1 MDDAWVNSQR
11 KTMTRW
17 INSVIQGESV
27 APITNLEQD
36 LSDGLV
42 LYALVNNMLKTSN
55 SDYSGTTLTP
65 LYKAPKFK
73 LQKVENVADVLEF
86 LRVALQVNVCN
97 ISAENIVDKN
107 SKLVLGFV
115 WSLYMYSST
124 STLSKAHED
133 CNTFHKIKKI
143 LLDWVN
149 SIIIKKDLRIS
160 NFDRDWSIQENRP
173 DLILWAILDHY
184 NPENKPYRSEKKIQN
199 LQAALDRANELGIN
213 LSDIDDYLV
222 LVCDEQCIVTTMLE
236 WFKYFEIDKAAPT
249 RVLDKFIEQIV
260 DAVALKRQYES
271 DLKLYFGKIERIS
284 AGMKSNLD
292 VIESDSLTDTCE
304 LLHRCCTFFDIIV
317 MAESDEDLVHTMD
330 ALQCILQM
338 VESSYT
344 SLLDAFEDFETYG
357 KSMKPQIVDEE
368 YEKLTSRLQLLQEKL
383 QQLGTY
389 YEPSDVS
396 NPLKLLVKLSEVAD
410 METKFVEK
418 SEVVVKGLLQVKF
431 PNQRADQEG
440 CSEWRRNTIK
450 SCLAKFQSF
459 DKIRN
464 NLQDFLGRFDKTFP
478 LEKIRRGFAMP
489 KPDAE
494 VCDDIDYF
502 ELQMETSVTT
512 EVKLFDAIL
521 NKVSEDISVDLIT
534 SFLNLIPL
542 ETKKFERSESDFTLN
557 YPLDESDDSNSV
569 FDEVQRSLGSQLA
582 GPQRVYDIKQF
593 LYRIRNGFQV

>member
-1 MDDAWVNSQR
+1 M
-11 KTMTRW
+11 
-17 INSVIQGESV
+17 IQGESV
-27 APITNLEQD
+27 TAITNLEQD

-42 LYALVNNMLKTSN
+42 LYALVNKILETSD

-97 ISAENIVDKN
+97 ISAENIVDEN

-124 STLSKAHED
+124 NTLSKSHED
-133 CNTFHKIKKI
+133 CNTFHKVKKI

-149 SIIIKKDLRIS
+149 SIITKKDLRIS

-184 NPENKPYRSEKKIQN
+184 DPKKKPHRSEKKIQN

-236 WFKYFEIDKAAPT
+236 WFKYFEVEKAAPT
-249 RVLDKFIEQIV
+249 RVLDKFIEQVV
-260 DAVALKRQYES
+260 DAVALKRRYES
-271 DLKLYFGKIERIS
+271 DFQLYFDKIERIS
-284 AGMKSNLD
+284 AGMRSNLD

-304 LLHRCCTFFDIIV
+304 LLHRCCAFFDIIV
-317 MAESDEDLVHTMD
+317 MTKSDVDLVHTMD

-338 VESSYT
+338 VEASYT
-344 SLLDAFEDFETYG
+344 SLLDAFGDFETYG
-357 KSMKPQIVDEE
+357 NTMKPQIVDDE

-389 YEPSDVS
+389 YQPSDVS
-396 NPLKLLVKLSEVAD
+396 NPQKLLDKLSEVVD
-410 METKFVEK
+410 MENKFVQK
-418 SEVVVKGLLQVKF
+418 SEIVVNGLLQVQF
-431 PNQRADQEG
+431 PNKGAEQDG
-440 CSEWRRNTIK
+440 LSEWHRNTIK

-459 DKIRN
+459 DKTRN
-464 NLQDFLGRFDKTFP
+464 DLHRFLGRFDKTYP
-478 LEKIRRGFAMP
+478 LEKIRRGFAIP
-489 KPDAE
+489 KPEAT

-502 ELQMETSVTT
+502 ESQMETSVTT
-512 EVKLFDAIL
+512 EVKLFDAML
-521 NKVSEDISVDLIT
+521 NNVSEDISVDLIT

-542 ETKKFERSESDFTLN
+542 ETKKVERSESDFTLN

-593 LYRIRNGFQV
+593 LYRLRNGFQV

>member
-1 MDDAWVNSQR
+1 M
-11 KTMTRW
+11 
-17 INSVIQGESV
+17 IQGESV
-27 APITNLEQD
+27 TAITNLEQD

-42 LYALVNNMLKTSN
+42 LYALVNKILETSD

-97 ISAENIVDKN
+97 ISAENIVDEN

-124 STLSKAHED
+124 NTLSKSHED
-133 CNTFHKIKKI
+133 CNTFHKVKKI

-149 SIIIKKDLRIS
+149 SIITKKDLRIS

-184 NPENKPYRSEKKIQN
+184 DPKKKPHRSEKKIQN

-236 WFKYFEIDKAAPT
+236 WFKYFEVEKAAPT
-249 RVLDKFIEQIV
+249 RVLDKFIEQVV
-260 DAVALKRQYES
+260 DAVALKRRYES
-271 DLKLYFGKIERIS
+271 DFQLYFDKIERIS
-284 AGMKSNLD
+284 AGMRSNLD

-304 LLHRCCTFFDIIV
+304 LLHRCCAFFDIIV
-317 MAESDEDLVHTMD
+317 MTESDVDLVHTMD

-338 VESSYT
+338 VEASYT
-344 SLLDAFEDFETYG
+344 SLLDAFGDFETYG
-357 KSMKPQIVDEE
+357 NTMKPQIVDDE

-389 YEPSDVS
+389 YQPSDVS
-396 NPLKLLVKLSEVAD
+396 NPQKLLDKLSEVVD
-410 METKFVEK
+410 MENKFVQK
-418 SEVVVKGLLQVKF
+418 SEIVVNGLLQVQF
-431 PNQRADQEG
+431 PNKGAEQDG
-440 CSEWRRNTIK
+440 LSEWHRNTIK

-459 DKIRN
+459 DKTRN
-464 NLQDFLGRFDKTFP
+464 DLHRFLGRFDKTYP
-478 LEKIRRGFAMP
+478 LEKIRRGFAIP
-489 KPDAE
+489 KPEAT
-494 VCDDIDYF
+494 VCDDTDYF
-502 ELQMETSVTT
+502 ESQMETSVTT
-512 EVKLFDAIL
+512 EVKLFDAML
-521 NKVSEDISVDLIT
+521 NNVSEDISVDLIT

-542 ETKKFERSESDFTLN
+542 ETKKVERSESDFTLN

-593 LYRIRNGFQV
+593 LYRLRNGFQV

>member
-1 MDDAWVNSQR
+1 M
-11 KTMTRW
+11 
-17 INSVIQGESV
+17 IQGESV

-42 LYALVNNMLKTSN
+42 LYALVNNMLKTSD

-184 NPENKPYRSEKKIQN
+184 NPKNKPHRSEKKIQN

-236 WFKYFEIDKAAPT
+236 WFKYFEIEKPAPT

-271 DLKLYFGKIERIS
+271 DFKLYFGKIERIS

-344 SLLDAFEDFETYG
+344 SLLDAFGDFETYG
-357 KSMKPQIVDEE
+357 KTMKPQIVDEE
-368 YEKLTSRLQLLQEKL
+368 YEKLTSRLQSLQEKL

-389 YEPSDVS
+389 YEPSDVL
-396 NPLKLLVKLSEVAD
+396 NPQKLLVKLSEVAD

-418 SEVVVKGLLQVKF
+418 SEIVVKGLLQVKF
-431 PNQRADQEG
+431 PNQGADQEG
-440 CSEWRRNTIK
+440 NSEWRRNTIR

-489 KPDAE
+489 KPDSE

-521 NKVSEDISVDLIT
+521 NNVSEDISVDLIT

>member
-1 MDDAWVNSQR
+1 M
-11 KTMTRW
+11 
-17 INSVIQGESV
+17 IQGESV
-27 APITNLEQD
+27 TAITNLEQD

-42 LYALVNNMLKTSN
+42 LYALVNKILETSD

-97 ISAENIVDKN
+97 ISAENIVDEN
-107 SKLVLGFV
+107 TKLVLGFV

-124 STLSKAHED
+124 NTLSKSHED
-133 CNTFHKIKKI
+133 CNTFHKVKKI

-149 SIIIKKDLRIS
+149 SIITKKDLRIS

-184 NPENKPYRSEKKIQN
+184 DPKKKPHRSEKKIQN

-236 WFKYFEIDKAAPT
+236 WFKYFEVEKAAPT
-249 RVLDKFIEQIV
+249 RVLDKFIEQVV
-260 DAVALKRQYES
+260 DAVALKRRYES
-271 DLKLYFGKIERIS
+271 DFQLYFDKIERIS
-284 AGMKSNLD
+284 AGMRSNLD

-304 LLHRCCTFFDIIV
+304 LLHRCCAFFDIIV
-317 MAESDEDLVHTMD
+317 MTESDVDLVHTMD

-338 VESSYT
+338 VEASYT
-344 SLLDAFEDFETYG
+344 SLLDAFGDFETYG
-357 KSMKPQIVDEE
+357 NTMKPQIVDDE

-389 YEPSDVS
+389 YQPSDVS
-396 NPLKLLVKLSEVAD
+396 NPQKLLDKLSEVVD
-410 METKFVEK
+410 MENKFVQK
-418 SEVVVKGLLQVKF
+418 SEIVVNGLFQVQF
-431 PNQRADQEG
+431 PNKGAEKDG
-440 CSEWRRNTIK
+440 LSEWHRNTIK

-459 DKIRN
+459 DKTRN
-464 NLQDFLGRFDKTFP
+464 DLHRFLGRFDKTYP
-478 LEKIRRGFAMP
+478 LEKIRRGFAIP
-489 KPDAE
+489 KPEAT

-502 ELQMETSVTT
+502 ESQMETSVTT
-512 EVKLFDAIL
+512 EVKLFDAML
-521 NKVSEDISVDLIT
+521 NNVSEDISVDLIT

-542 ETKKFERSESDFTLN
+542 ETKKVERSESDFTLN

-593 LYRIRNGFQV
+593 LYRLRNGFQV

>member
-1 MDDAWVNSQR
+1 M
-11 KTMTRW
+11 
-17 INSVIQGESV
+17 IQGESV
-27 APITNLEQD
+27 TAITNLEQD

-42 LYALVNNMLKTSN
+42 LYALVNKILETSD

-97 ISAENIVDKN
+97 ISAENIVDEN
-107 SKLVLGFV
+107 TKLVLGFV

-124 STLSKAHED
+124 NTLSKSHED
-133 CNTFHKIKKI
+133 CNTFHKVKKI

-149 SIIIKKDLRIS
+149 SIITKKDLRIS

-184 NPENKPYRSEKKIQN
+184 DPKKKPHRSEKKIQN

-236 WFKYFEIDKAAPT
+236 WFKYFEVEKAAPT
-249 RVLDKFIEQIV
+249 RVLDKFIEQVV
-260 DAVALKRQYES
+260 DAVALKRRYES
-271 DLKLYFGKIERIS
+271 DFQLYFDKIERIS
-284 AGMKSNLD
+284 AGMRSNLD

-304 LLHRCCTFFDIIV
+304 LLHRCCAFFDIIV
-317 MAESDEDLVHTMD
+317 MTESDVDLVHTMD

-338 VESSYT
+338 VEASYT
-344 SLLDAFEDFETYG
+344 SLLDAFGDFETYG
-357 KSMKPQIVDEE
+357 NTMKPQIVDDE

-389 YEPSDVS
+389 YQPSDVS
-396 NPLKLLVKLSEVAD
+396 NPQKLLDKLSEVVD
-410 METKFVEK
+410 MENKFVQK
-418 SEVVVKGLLQVKF
+418 SEIVVNGLLQVQF
-431 PNQRADQEG
+431 PNKGAEQDG
-440 CSEWRRNTIK
+440 LSEWHRNTIK

-459 DKIRN
+459 DKTRN
-464 NLQDFLGRFDKTFP
+464 DLHRFLGRFDKTYP
-478 LEKIRRGFAMP
+478 LEKIRRGFAIP
-489 KPDAE
+489 KPEAT
-494 VCDDIDYF
+494 VCDDTDYF
-502 ELQMETSVTT
+502 ESQMETSVTT
-512 EVKLFDAIL
+512 EVKLFDAML
-521 NKVSEDISVDLIT
+521 NNVSEDISVDLIT

-542 ETKKFERSESDFTLN
+542 ETKKVERSESDFTLN

-593 LYRIRNGFQV
+593 LYRLRNGFQV